1 MPPKDEVNMIQVTKA
16 GEYGL
21 RAIAYLVNQGP
32 DAKISIAEISQSR
45 QIPEPYLRKLLKPL
59 IQKGIVVSI
68 RGVAGGVMLGRP
80 LEEIT
85 LLEVVEALEGPIS
98 LNTCL
103 VHGASCQFIGDCGM
117 HPVWSEAQEA
127 MFEVLRHKNLTSLLD
142 DA

>member
-1 MPPKDEVNMIQVTKA
+1 MIQVTKA

-32 DAKISIAEISQSR
+32 DAKISIAEISQAR

-68 RGVAGGVMLGRP
+68 RGVAGGVRLARP

-103 VHGASCQFIGDCGM
+103 IHGASCQYIGTCGM
-117 HPVWSEAQEA
+117 HPVWEEAQDA
-127 MFEVLRHKNLTSLLD
+127 MFEVLRTKNLTALLESD
-142 DA
+142 